1 MDINLDELYS
11 DILDSI
17 SLDEDII
24 FLQETYYVDDIKR
37 LSDVHLNGEITKNN
51 QSEVILTGTL
61 RGVMTI
67 LDSIS
72 LDEVNYPFSIELE
85 ENLEEIMEKGK
96 NSIDILDILWQ
107 NIVLEVPLRY
117 TEVTDY
123 SKYSGDG
130 WRLISE
136 EELKYEN
143 NPFQALLKNE
153 KEEW

>member
-72 LDEVNYPFSIELE
+72 LDEVNYHFLIELE

-153 KEEW
+153 KEE

>member
-153 KEEW
+153 KEE

>member
-11 DILDSI
+11 GILDSI

-24 FLQETYYVDDIKR
+24 FPQETYHINDIKR

-72 LDEVNYPFSIELE
+72 LDEVNYHFLIELE

-153 KEEW
+153 KEE

>member
-1 MDINLDELYS
+1 MDINLNELYS
-11 DILDSI
+11 GVLDTICIDRDILFAQDTYHI
-17 SLDEDII
+17 KDI
-24 FLQETYYVDDIKR
+24 EK
-37 LSDVHLNGEITKNN
+37 LSDVHLKGEIAKNDQN
-51 QSEVILTGTL
+51 EVILTGVL
-61 RGVMTI
+61 SGVMTI

-72 LDEVNYPFSIELE
+72 LEEVNYPFSIELE
-85 ENLEEIMEKGK
+85 ENLDEIVGKGK

-153 KEEW
+153 KEE